1 MSIFYTKDQIDSLA
15 TVIGERIKSATNEAA
30 LIESLQK
37 SGTYSILTSTEKEN
51 ALKNNSVENALN
63 IDSYIS
69 SLESGFNLPE

>member
-69 SLESGFNLPE
+69 SLESGFNPPE